1 MTPDIQEL
9 KARVAAVPGGEMV
22 AVYAETVRALLSRS
36 PLMSPADAAWQ
47 MAELCRTLSGQELHR
62 AVDALMCDL
71 MRQQGYGSAVEIFL
85 QTVEGYHQ

>member
-1 MTPDIQEL
+1 MTPEQ
-9 KARVAAVPGGEMV
+9 ASSEM
-22 AVYAETVRALLSRS
+22 RR
-36 PLMSPADAAWQ
+36 
-47 MAELCRTLSGQELHR
+47 LCATLTGHELHR

>member
-1 MTPDIQEL
+1 MTDVAKMIAEL
-9 KARVAAVPGGEMV
+9 EEAERAATPP
-22 AVYAETVRALLSRS
+22 LLSRR

-47 MAELCRTLSGQELHR
+47 MAELCRTLTGHELHR